1 MPYAVGY
8 TRFSSI
14 KQRKGSSLDRQQELI
29 AEWFKENPDYIPYP
43 RSFNDLGKS
52 GFTGAHLKE
61 HGALG
66 QLIAAINGGLINKG
80 DVILVESVD
89 RLGRLS
95 ELVMLNL
102 ITEILKCGIKI
113 IILDDQKEYVYE
125 TTGSEIQILIGQ
137 ITQAHKYSTQL
148 SSRIAKSY
156 KNRESQARLGV
167 PIKRRTPIWLN
178 SDGTL
183 IENIAKAMKSAF
195 EDSAAGMGERRILR
209 RLFQREP
216 IFKKYNPSTVTR
228 WLTNETAIGYWRGTK
243 IYPPIVSEELFYQVQ
258 KSIKARHRPGNAPTK
273 HSISGLVKCG
283 HCGANYQ
290 VKINKNSPNQM
301 VCSGYQ
307 KAKPD
312 GGCTNGKHLP
322 LHVLQHIINDTCTSA
337 VQQGIRKNQLSQA
350 EKEKIKIEIEIE
362 KATREIVSITG
373 ISEFATI
380 PECREKLSELANT
393 RAKLKNKLNLIEL
406 QNPIDPS
413 QSPYEDA
420 WDEQYLMLEKDPM
433 LLNSKL
439 QEINYYISCF
449 NDGRIQSTT
458 TGNELSS
465 CRYVKYQRSTETYL
479 LETSYGDLRIAHPK
493 NQLNATKTLA
503 AKLDR
508 IRADGCE
515 VQTQQ
520 KENHAPN
527 QFSKNTENLAPYINI
542 GTPMKASDTPCGHT
556 LQHRSEG

>member
-29 AEWFKENPDYIPYP
+29 AEWFKENPSYIPYP

-66 QLIAAINGGLINKG
+66 QLIAAIKGGLINKG

-89 RLGRLS
+89 RLGRLP

-102 ITEILKCGIKI
+102 ITEILKFGIKI
-113 IILDDQKEYVYE
+113 IILDDQKEYMYE

-156 KNRESQARLGV
+156 KNRETQARLGI

-183 IENIAKAMKSAF
+183 IENIANAMKSAF

-209 RLFQREP
+209 RLFERESL
-216 IFKKYNPSTVTR
+216 FKKYNPSTVTR
-228 WLTNETAIGYWRGTK
+228 WLTNEAAIGCWRKTK
-243 IYPPIVSEELFYQVQ
+243 IYPPIVSDELFYQVQ

-273 HSISGLVKCG
+273 HAISGLVKCG

-290 VKINKNSPNQM
+290 VKINKHSPNQM

-307 KAKPD
+307 KSKP

-350 EKEKIKIEIEIE
+350 EKEKIKIELEIE
-362 KATREIVSITG
+362 KITRKIASIVNLLELAS
-373 ISEFATI
+373 I
-380 PECREKLSELANT
+380 PECQEKLLGLAERRT
-393 RAKLKNKLNLIEL
+393 SLENKLNLIEI
-406 QNPIDPS
+406 QNPIHSS
-413 QSPYEDA
+413 QTPYEDA

-439 QEINYYISCF
+439 QEVNYYISCF
-449 NDGRIQSTT
+449 NNGMIESTT
-458 TGNELSS
+458 TGNELST
-465 CRYVKYQRSTETYL
+465 CKYVKYERDTETYL
-479 LETSYGDLRIAHPK
+479 LETTDGVLRIAHPK
-493 NQLNATKTLA
+493 NQLAATKLVATILEN
-503 AKLDR
+503 
-508 IRADGCE
+508 IREDGCPTPE
-515 VQTQQ
+515 QQ
-520 KENHAPN
+520 KEIARRFNFQKTAKMQHLTST
-527 QFSKNTENLAPYINI
+527 SKHTKKLAQP
-542 GTPMKASDTPCGHT
+542 AAD
-556 LQHRSEG
+556 